1 MRKRF
6 PSLKSIVQYGLLR
19 SCEEDKVREAWWS
32 PVLWSMELLAA
43 GGFGCAEAATHRR
56 PPC

>member
-32 PVLWSMELLAA
+32 PVA
-43 GGFGCAEAATHRR
+43 GVAVQVREA
-56 PPC
+56 PPAGETDRLEEEVV